1 MALGSVLAF
10 WAVATVLIVVPGP
23 DWAFA
28 ISAGLRGQVVAA
40 ASGIVLG
47 YIAMTGVVAAGL
59 GALVVASAPTL
70 TALTVVGALYLV
82 WLGAKTVA
90 HPAVPATPR
99 SPSTAPGGS
108 TVLSGMAVSGL
119 NPKGLLIFVALLPQF
134 TDTRAAWSVAGQMT
148 VLGLVFTLTCAAVYL
163 CVGIAAR
170 VLLHTRPGAAGAVS
184 RVAGASMIAIGLLL
198 LGERLTA

>member
-40 ASGIVLG
+40 AS
-47 YIAMTGVVAAGL
+47 
-59 GALVVASAPTL
+59 
-70 TALTVVGALYLV
+70 GALYLV

-134 TDTRAAWSVAGQMT
+134 TDTRAAWPVAGQMT
-148 VLGLVFTLTCAAVYL
+148 VLGLVVTLTCAAVYL